1 MNAGPPGG
9 SHWFAAADQLRE
21 AYLRE
26 AGTIRFELVTRAL
39 LAALPAPGR
48 VADIGGGFGLQAVL
62 LARAG
67 HTVTVLDP
75 DPAMLAIA
83 ETRAAAEPAPVR
95 ARIRCVQGLGEEA
108 PALIGEGYD
117 LVCCH
122 SVLQYLDEF
131 TPLLRALVA
140 VARPGGLLSV
150 MSLNP
155 DANAMRSGLQGR
167 WREAIATLRDG
178 VQRDGRYLEA
188 REHRREAVAARLR
201 QLGARSLGW
210 HGVGV
215 FTDHHEGT
223 IEAEDP
229 AEVILAE
236 WLAGTRDPYRRVARC
251 WHLLAE
257 RGSKAA
263 G

>member
-1 MNAGPPGG
+1 MKPAPA

-39 LAALPAPGR
+39 HAALPAPGR
-48 VADIGGGFGLQAVL
+48 VADLGGGFGLQAVL

-67 HTVTVLDP
+67 HEVTILDP
-75 DPAMLAIA
+75 DAAMLALA
-83 ETRAAAEPAPVR
+83 EARAASEPEAVR
-95 ARIRCVQGLGEEA
+95 ARIRCVQGPGEEA
-108 PALIGEGYD
+108 PALIGDGYD

-131 TPLLRALVA
+131 TPLLRAMMA
-140 VARPGGLLSV
+140 IAKPGALLSV
-150 MSLNP
+150 LSLNP

-201 QLGARSLGW
+201 QLGARTLGW

-215 FTDHHEGT
+215 FTDHREGP
-223 IEAEDP
+223 IEVQDP

-257 RGSKAA
+257 RRKPAA
-263 G
+263 PVP